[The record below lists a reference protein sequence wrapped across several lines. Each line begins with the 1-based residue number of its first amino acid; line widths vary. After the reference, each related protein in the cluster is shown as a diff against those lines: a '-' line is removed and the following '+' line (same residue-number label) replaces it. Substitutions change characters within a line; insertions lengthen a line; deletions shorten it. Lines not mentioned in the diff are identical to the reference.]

1 VPALQLKQ
9 PFTFTFTCTFTGSE
23 MKQTTQIAIIGAGV
37 AGLGVGLE
45 LVRRGFEVT
54 VFERDDVGAG
64 ASRAA
69 AGMLAPTAE
78 VTFEEEALLRLGQQ
92 SLAMYPDFVRELE
105 QDSGVDVDYR
115 TEGTLMVALDRDD
128 AEHLDHVHHYHR
140 ELGLA
145 VERLSAEQA
154 RELEPGLVPNLHS
167 ALFIG
172 SDHQIDPRR
181 LTHALAVAFERA
193 GGTLVEHSGIQS
205 VECAE
210 RVEAVHT
217 DDGERI
223 AVETV
228 VVAAGA
234 WTPELMGIP
243 DELVPRIRPVR
254 GQMLAVDLG
263 EPALCRHV
271 IRAPDAY
278 LVPKS
283 DGRLI
288 VGATSEEMGFDPK
301 LTAGGVFELLR
312 GAWESLPG
320 IYDQHLLDMWTG
332 FRPVTLDNKPVLGP
346 SELDGLWFATGHG
359 RNGILLTPVT
369 ATLLADAIASGQVSD
384 ALEGF
389 TPARFKG

>member
-1 VPALQLKQ
+1 
-9 PFTFTFTCTFTGSE
+9 

-45 LVRRGFEVT
+45 LARRGFEVS
-54 VFERDDVGAG
+54 VFERDEVGAG

-92 SLAMYPDFVRELE
+92 SLAMYPEFVRDLE
-105 QDSGVDVDYR
+105 DASGVDVDYR

-140 ELGLA
+140 ELGLE
-145 VERLSAEQA
+145 VERLSAEEA
-154 RELEPGLVPNLHS
+154 RALEAGLVPNLHS

-181 LTHALAVAFERA
+181 LTRALARAFERA
-193 GGTLVEHSGIQS
+193 GGTLVEHMGVRR
-205 VECAE
+205 VECE
-210 RVEAVHT
+210 PRVEAVIT
-217 DDGERI
+217 DDGTRI
-223 AVETV
+223 GAETV
-228 VVAAGA
+228 LVAAGA
-234 WTPELMGIP
+234 WSPQIEGIP
-243 DELVPRIRPVR
+243 AEIMPRVRPVR

-288 VGATSEEMGFDPK
+288 VGATSEEMGFDPE

-312 GAWESLPG
+312 GAWECLPG
-320 IYDQHLLDMWTG
+320 IYDQHLIDMWTG
-332 FRPVTLDNKPVLGP
+332 FRPVTLDNLPVLGP
-346 SELDGLWFATGHG
+346 CELDGLWFGTGHG
-359 RNGILLTPVT
+359 RNGILLTPLT
-369 ATLLADAIASGQVSD
+369 AIALADSIASGEVSD
-384 ALEGF
+384 ALKGF